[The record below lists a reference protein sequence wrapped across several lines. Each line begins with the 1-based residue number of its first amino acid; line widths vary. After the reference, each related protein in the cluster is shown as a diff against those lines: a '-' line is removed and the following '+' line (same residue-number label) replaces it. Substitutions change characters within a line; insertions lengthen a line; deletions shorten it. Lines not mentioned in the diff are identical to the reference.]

1 MLITRTRPSIY
12 LPACVALWSIV
23 SASTA
28 AARNYQDLI
37 AIRFFLGIAEAP
49 FFPGAMYMLSCWY
62 PRKELA
68 LRTAFLYSGVL
79 LATAFSG
86 LIAAGVLS
94 SLEGAH
100 GIAGWRWLFIIEG
113 AGSFGAALIGFF
125 LLPDF
130 PGMKSGVMRWLLTD
144 EEQKVAVERIARDRV
159 SLPTED
165 SSVWKG
171 LALAVKDVRTWIFVS
186 LACANFL
193 CWGELSTNKRT
204 QSIMLTA
211 NHSAYGFNNFFPTL
225 VKSMKLGNDT
235 TTLLLTAPPYLAG
248 TIVAFLTAWS
258 SDRRKERGY
267 HISIPQGVA
276 CVGFIVTL
284 ATTNNAARYAVAF
297 LYICGCFSSNAMVFS
312 WASST
317 LNQTPEKRACA
328 TAIINLLSQLG
339 NIWSPY
345 FFPSSDGPRYVM
357 ANILMAVS
365 SGVSIATCIVMKML
379 LRRANRRLRETGEDV
394 NLFTL

>member
-1 MLITRTRPSIY
+1 MIITRTRPSLY
-12 LPACVALWSIV
+12 LPACVALWSII

-113 AGSFGAALIGFF
+113 AGSFGAAMIGVF

-130 PGMKSGVMRWLLTD
+130 PGMKSGVVKWLLTD

-165 SSVWKG
+165 SSVWRG
-171 LALAVKDVRTWIFVS
+171 LTLAVKDVRTWIFVRVFLHFLTILDPLLTQEHAVYHVDS
-186 LACANFL
+186 QSQRLWLQQLLPHTSQEHEAWRQHHHPLADGPPLPSRHSCGLFDSMVQRPPQGARISYFH
-193 CWGELSTNKRT
+193 STGRGVHWLHCDAGHD
-204 QSIMLTA
+204 QQCGPLRCRV
-211 NHSAYGFNNFFPTL
+211 L
-225 VKSMKLGNDT
+225 VHMR
-235 TTLLLTAPPYLAG
+235 LLLLQ
-248 TIVAFLTAWS
+248 
-258 SDRRKERGY
+258 R
-267 HISIPQGVA
+267 H
-276 CVGFIVTL
+276 GF
-284 ATTNNAARYAVAF
+284 
-297 LYICGCFSSNAMVFS
+297 
-312 WASST
+312 
-317 LNQTPEKRACA
+317 
-328 TAIINLLSQLG
+328 QLG
-339 NIWSPY
+339 
-345 FFPSSDGPRYVM
+345 
-357 ANILMAVS
+357 
-365 SGVSIATCIVMKML
+365 
-379 LRRANRRLRETGEDV
+379 
-394 NLFTL
+394 